1 MDAKNILPFNVEEI
15 PNSSFNVFLGRRRS
29 GKSILVEYLLK
40 QMVANKMLDLVF
52 LFSPT
57 DSGFEMIDK
66 NSRFKDIDVL
76 ETIVENFRLM
86 TEYNKSKKKKREKI
100 GVRCMI
106 ILDDFAVKLK
116 TKSFNI
122 LETLAVNGR
131 HLGVS
136 PLALHFCILSQSLT
150 KIPRV
155 VRLNT
160 DHIFLNS
167 IGSSMELNMILDEN
181 FYILDGSRQG
191 KNDGR
196 KLYNDLIVQEDYQFI
211 VVENWRQNVREY
223 KDYVKTYR
231 AIL

>member
-1 MDAKNILPFNVEEI
+1 MEASDILPFDVEQI
-15 PNSSFNVFLGRRRS
+15 PTSSFNVFLGRRRS
-29 GKSILVEYLLK
+29 GKSVLVEYLLK
-40 QMVANKMLDLVF
+40 QMVDKKMLDLVF

-57 DSGFEMIDK
+57 DAGFDLIDK
-66 NSRFKDIDVL
+66 GSRYKDI
-76 ETIVENFRLM
+76 ETLHTIIENFSLLN
-86 TEYNKSKKKKREKI
+86 EYNKLQKKKKDKI
-100 GVRCMI
+100 RLRCMI

-116 TKSFNI
+116 SKEFNV

-131 HLGVS
+131 HISYS

-167 IGSSMELNMILDEN
+167 IGSSTELNMILDEN

-211 VVENWRQNVREY
+211 VIENWRQNVREY
-223 KDYVKTYR
+223 KDYIKTYK
-231 AIL
+231 AII

>member
-1 MDAKNILPFNVEEI
+1 MEAKDIKPFNVDDI
-15 PNSSFNVFLGRRRS
+15 PNSSFNVFLGRRRG

-40 QMVANKMLDLVF
+40 QMVAKKMLDLVF

-100 GVRCMI
+100 SCRCMI
-106 ILDDFAVKLK
+106 IIDDFAVKLK
-116 TKSFNI
+116 SKSFNI

-131 HLGVS
+131 HYGVA

-167 IGSSMELNMILDEN
+167 IGSSLELNMILDEN

-211 VVENWRQNVREY
+211 VVENWRQNVRQY

>member
-1 MDAKNILPFNVEEI
+1 MDAQNILPFNVEEI

-57 DSGFEMIDK
+57 DAGFEMIDK

-86 TEYNKSKKKKREKI
+86 TEYNKTKKKKREKI

-122 LETLAVNGR
+122 LELLAVNGR
-131 HLGVS
+131 HVGVS

>member
-1 MDAKNILPFNVEEI
+1 MNATDIQPFDVEEI

-29 GKSILVEYLLK
+29 GKSVLVEYLLK
-40 QMVANKMLDLVF
+40 QMVEKKMLDLVF

-57 DSGFEMIDK
+57 DAGFEMIDK
-66 NSRFKDIDVL
+66 ESRFKEIDEL
-76 ETIVENFRLM
+76 HTIIENFGLLNN
-86 TEYNKSKKKKREKI
+86 YNKTIKKKRDKI
-100 GVRCMI
+100 RIRCMI

-116 TKSFNI
+116 SKSFNI

-131 HLGVS
+131 HLS
-136 PLALHFCILSQSLT
+136 YKPLALHFCVLSQSLT
-150 KIPRV
+150 KVPRV

-181 FYILDGSRQG
+181 FYILDGSRAG

-211 VVENWRQNVREY
+211 VVENWRQNVRQY
-223 KDYVKTYR
+223 SDYVKTYR

>member
-1 MDAKNILPFNVEEI
+1 MEATDIQPFDVEEI

-29 GKSILVEYLLK
+29 GKSVLVEYLLK
-40 QMVANKMLDLVF
+40 QMVEKKMLDLVF

-57 DSGFEMIDK
+57 DAGFEMIDK
-66 NSRFKDIDVL
+66 ESRFKEIDEL
-76 ETIVENFRLM
+76 HTIIENFGLLNN
-86 TEYNKSKKKKREKI
+86 YNKSIKKKRDKI
-100 GVRCMI
+100 RIRCMI

-116 TKSFNI
+116 SKSFNI

-131 HLGVS
+131 HLS
-136 PLALHFCILSQSLT
+136 YKPLALHFCILSQSLT

-181 FYILDGSRQG
+181 FYILDGSRAG

-211 VVENWRQNVREY
+211 VVENWRQNVRQY
-223 KDYVKTYR
+223 SDYVKTYR

>member
-1 MDAKNILPFNVEEI
+1 M
-15 PNSSFNVFLGRRRS
+15 
-29 GKSILVEYLLK
+29 
-40 QMVANKMLDLVF
+40 
-52 LFSPT
+52 
-57 DSGFEMIDK
+57 
-66 NSRFKDIDVL
+66 
-76 ETIVENFRLM
+76 
-86 TEYNKSKKKKREKI
+86 
-100 GVRCMI
+100 
-106 ILDDFAVKLK
+106 
-116 TKSFNI
+116 
-122 LETLAVNGR
+122 NGR
-131 HLGVS
+131 HIWEYL

-181 FYILDGSRQG
+181 FYILDGSRTG

-211 VVENWRQNVREY
+211 VIENWRQNCREY

-231 AIL
+231 AVI

>member
-1 MDAKNILPFNVEEI
+1 MNATDIQSFDVEDI

-29 GKSILVEYLLK
+29 GKSVLVEYLLK
-40 QMVANKMLDLVF
+40 QMIDKKMLDLIF

-57 DSGFEMIDK
+57 DSGFDMIDK
-66 NSRFKDIDVL
+66 GSRYKDIDSL
-76 ETIVENFRLM
+76 LIIVENYRLL
-86 TEYNKSKKKKREKI
+86 TEYNKTKKKKRDKI
-100 GVRCMI
+100 SLRCMI
-106 ILDDFAVKLK
+106 VLDDFAVKLK
-116 TKSFNI
+116 SKSFNI

-131 HLGVS
+131 HYGVA

-155 VRLNT
+155 IRLNT

-196 KLYNDLIVQEDYQFI
+196 TLYNDLIIQQDYQFI
-211 VVENWRQNVREY
+211 VIENWRQNVRQY
-223 KDYVKTYR
+223 SDYVKTYR
-231 AIL
+231 AII

>member
-1 MDAKNILPFNVEEI
+1 MEDNNILPFDVEDI

-40 QMVANKMLDLVF
+40 QMVDKKMLDLVF

-57 DSGFEMIDK
+57 DSGFSMIDK
-66 NSRFKDIDVL
+66 GSRFRDIDNL
-76 ETIVENFRLM
+76 LIIVENFRLL
-86 TEYNKSKKKKREKI
+86 TEYNKSKKKKKDKI
-100 GVRCMI
+100 RLRCMI
-106 ILDDFAVKLK
+106 VLDDFAVKLK
-116 TKSFNI
+116 SKEFNV

-131 HLGVS
+131 HYGVS

-167 IGSSMELNMILDEN
+167 IGSSTELNMILDEN

-196 KLYNDLIVQEDYQFI
+196 KLYNELIVAEDYQFI
-211 VVENWRQNVREY
+211 VIENHKQNVREY
-223 KDYVKTYR
+223 KDYIKTYK
-231 AIL
+231 AII